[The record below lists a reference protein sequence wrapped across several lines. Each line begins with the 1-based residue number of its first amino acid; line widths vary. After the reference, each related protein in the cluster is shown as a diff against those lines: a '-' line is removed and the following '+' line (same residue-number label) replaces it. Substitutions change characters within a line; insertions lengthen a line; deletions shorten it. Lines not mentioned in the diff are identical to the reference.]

1 VTAAIS
7 GVQGSYAPQAMSG
20 ASSTASPSQKMSDV
34 FASVT
39 TRGSGVIT
47 QDQFNTAFNSGNTPP
62 AFQQLGANAVFAQL
76 DPNGTGSVSRQDF
89 IQGMTQLMAQ
99 LNG

>member
-1 VTAAIS
+1 
-7 GVQGSYAPQAMSG
+7 M
-20 ASSTASPSQKMSDV
+20 ASPGQKMSNV
-34 FASVT
+34 FASAT

-62 AFQQLGANAVFAQL
+62 AFQQLGANAVYSQL
-76 DPNGTGSVSRQDF
+76 DPSGTGSVSRQAF
-89 IQGMTQLMAQ
+89 IQGMTQLMSK

>member
-1 VTAAIS
+1 
-7 GVQGSYAPQAMSG
+7 M
-20 ASSTASPSQKMSDV
+20 ASPGQKMSNV

-39 TRGSGVIT
+39 TPGSGVVT

-62 AFQQLGANAVFAQL
+62 AFQKLGANAAYAQL
-76 DPNGTGSVSRQDF
+76 DPNGTGSVSRQAF
-89 IQGMTQLMAQ
+89 IQGMTQLMSK